1 MKCICGHDF
10 DGNFCPYCGRSA
22 GNMQN
27 QTNNISNINLN
38 NSSDSEEKESGSK
51 ILREAYH
58 ESKMARLKWM
68 FIGMFLVAIIAFP
81 MGHTISGITFAI
93 AGILAMPWLIKK
105 AGSKKV
111 LLIIGSAILVL
122 IGIFTWYWDDA
133 LREEGCIEY
142 IKTYPMATA
151 DYTIE
156 DFFGFAYSE
165 DELDWSYE
173 KVDDKEYV
181 TVSFTE
187 PDGVDESV
195 IFGFNSDGYPVLHD
209 VIYDG
214 KSNESLFEDYNSRLF
229 GESGTKQDKTEESVV
244 TTEQQ
249 TVNTTEAAEEKSEK
263 ADVSSDVYYLM
274 ETIDQDPYWSV
285 QVKNARVRARND
297 GQGLEVHCTVYVYN
311 KDEMTLSFVSSDIF
325 SDVDNDGVACKRI
338 WSDWE
343 IGNFAGETGSNV
355 EVVFDFP
362 ANANEDT
369 SRISMTVCGKYKL
382 CLATRPGSDVTQD
395 ESVSYNEN
403 DLYWYTNYSA
413 MYTQVGNGSNLQVVN
428 MSDRYL
434 QLMYSGYT
442 LSWSFELIPDYI
454 NENGVFIYY
463 SDGAMLTY
471 NPQYERIY
479 LAISDRDLFNE
490 YGGIY
495 DKSEYEYTP

>member
-1 MKCICGHDF
+1 M
-10 DGNFCPYCGRSA
+10 
-22 GNMQN
+22 
-27 QTNNISNINLN
+27 T
-38 NSSDSEEKESGSK
+38 SG
-51 ILREAYH
+51 
-58 ESKMARLKWM
+58 
-68 FIGMFLVAIIAFP
+68 
-81 MGHTISGITFAI
+81 
-93 AGILAMPWLIKK
+93 
-105 AGSKKV
+105 
-111 LLIIGSAILVL
+111 
-122 IGIFTWYWDDA
+122 
-133 LREEGCIEY
+133 
-142 IKTYPMATA
+142 
-151 DYTIE
+151 
-156 DFFGFAYSE
+156 
-165 DELDWSYE
+165 
-173 KVDDKEYV
+173 
-181 TVSFTE
+181 
-187 PDGVDESV
+187 
-195 IFGFNSDGYPVLHD
+195 
-209 VIYDG
+209 
-214 KSNESLFEDYNSRLF
+214 
-229 GESGTKQDKTEESVV
+229 
-244 TTEQQ
+244 
-249 TVNTTEAAEEKSEK
+249 
-263 ADVSSDVYYLM
+263 
-274 ETIDQDPYWSV
+274 
-285 QVKNARVRARND
+285 
-297 GQGLEVHCTVYVYN
+297 
-311 KDEMTLSFVSSDIF
+311 FVSSNIF

-343 IGNFAGETGSNV
+343 SGNLAGNTGANV

-369 SRISMTVCGKYKL
+369 SRISMTVCGECKL

-413 MYTQVGNGSNLQVVN
+413 MYTQVGNGSNLQVIN